1 MRRLESWVASMMS
14 KSKIDELGKQLRQAA
29 TDGVALD
36 VVALDAYSESFSDA
50 INGIQKMLLAA
61 NLTGFTSRTK
71 STASVVAKLLRQ
83 PRTRLSQIQDILG
96 LRFVADDLEQQE
108 ALIVELTRIFPD
120 SKPQDR
126 RLSPQYGYRAVHLIV
141 KVNGFPL
148 EIQVRSQLQHFWAQY
163 SEMIADRRGQDLK
176 YGGGDVEIRSFLE
189 NLSLAVAQLE
199 QQLDQQDIRQTP
211 DWLKDQFEKMIEKL
225 ST

>member
-1 MRRLESWVASMMS
+1 MMS

-29 TDGVALD
+29 TEGVALD
-36 VVALDAYSESFSDA
+36 VVALDAYRESFSDA
-50 INGIQKMLLAA
+50 INGVQKMLRAA
-61 NLTGFTSRTK
+61 NLTEFTSRTK

-83 PRTRLSQIQDILG
+83 PKTRLSQVQDILG
-96 LRFVADDLEQQE
+96 LRFVADDLKQQQ
-108 ALIVELTRIFPD
+108 ALMVELTRIFSD

-148 EIQVRSQLQHFWAQY
+148 EIQVRSQLQHYWAQY
-163 SEMIADRRGQDLK
+163 SEMIADQRGQELK

-189 NLSLAVAQLE
+189 KLSLEAAQLE

-211 DWLKDQFEKMIEKL
+211 EWLKDQFEKMIEKL

>member
-1 MRRLESWVASMMS
+1 MMS

-29 TDGVALD
+29 TEGVALD
-36 VVALDAYSESFSDA
+36 VVALDAYRESFSDA
-50 INGIQKMLLAA
+50 INGVQKILWAA
-61 NLTGFTSRTK
+61 NLTEFTSRTK

-83 PRTRLSQIQDILG
+83 PKTRLSQVQDILG
-96 LRFVADDLEQQE
+96 LRLVADDLKQQE
-108 ALIVELTRIFPD
+108 ALMVELTRIFPD

-126 RLSPQYGYRAVHLIV
+126 RLSPLYGYRAVHFIV

-148 EIQVRSQLQHFWAQY
+148 EIQVRSQLQHYWAQY
-163 SEMIADRRGQDLK
+163 SEMIADQRGQELK

-189 NLSLAVAQLE
+189 RLSLEVAQLE

-211 DWLKDQFEKMIEKL
+211 EWLKDRFDKMINRLIEKL
-225 ST
+225 NT